1 MATQLTQRLLGLMN
15 VNSVFFL
22 ALLLIGPIALTQAS
36 SGDSTNELIE
46 TLDLTESLQ
55 GQFVQ
60 EQYSA
65 DGVLQVTSSG
75 TFKMLRPGYFSWDI
89 SSPDSQLILVTPQF
103 LWHLDRDLET
113 LTRRPVS
120 DSTAMSPLQLLGGKE
135 DVLQSGF
142 DVRKTSDTLFS
153 ITPKKNESAASAGF
167 SSLNISLNKNV
178 IAGME
183 IIDGLNQRIVITF
196 QDVDKAS
203 VLTDVDFDFTPPDGV
218 DLFYY
223 DE

>member
-1 MATQLTQRLLGLMN
+1 MICPFA
-15 VNSVFFL
+15 L
-22 ALLLIGPIALTQAS
+22 AQSS
-36 SGDSTNELIE
+36 SGESANELIE

-55 GQFVQ
+55 GNFVQ
-60 EQYSA
+60 QQYGN
-65 DGVLQVTSSG
+65 DGVLQGTSSG
-75 TFKMLRPGYFSWDI
+75 TFKMLRPGYFSWAI
-89 SSPDSQLILVTPQF
+89 SSPDSQLILVTPQY

-120 DSTAMSPLQLLGGKE
+120 NSTAMSPLQLLGGKE
-135 DVLQSGF
+135 GLLQSGF
-142 DVRKTSDTLFS
+142 DVSKTSDSLFS
-153 ITPKKNESAASAGF
+153 ITPKEGESISSAGF
-167 SSLNISLNKNV
+167 SSLNIGLDENV

-196 QDVDKAS
+196 QSVDKTS
-203 VLTDVDFDFTPPDGV
+203 VLTQSDFDFTPPDGV

>member
-1 MATQLTQRLLGLMN
+1 MTRISILTLAFLL
-15 VNSVFFL
+15 VF
-22 ALLLIGPIALTQAS
+22 PIATAQA
-36 SGDSTNELIE
+36 DYAESTNELIE
-46 TLDLTESLQ
+46 TLDLNESLQ
-55 GQFVQ
+55 GSFVQ
-60 EQYSA
+60 EQYDS
-65 DGVLQVTSSG
+65 DGVLQGTSSG
-75 TFKMLRPGYFSWDI
+75 AFKMLRPGYFSWEI

-120 DSTAMSPLQLLGGKE
+120 DSSAMSPLQLLGGKE
-135 DVLQSGF
+135 DLLHSGF
-142 DVRKTSDTLFS
+142 NVSKMSDTLYS
-153 ITPKKNESAASAGF
+153 ITPKQDESAASAGF
-167 SSLNISLNKNV
+167 SSLGISLDENV

-196 QDVDKAS
+196 QSVDKTS
-203 VLTDVDFDFTPPDGV
+203 VLTEVDFDFTPPDGV

>member
-1 MATQLTQRLLGLMN
+1 MN
-15 VNSVFFL
+15 RISIFTF
-22 ALLLIGPIALTQAS
+22 AFLLICPIAGVQAGS
-36 SGDSTNELIE
+36 AESTSELVE

-55 GQFVQ
+55 GNFVQ
-60 EQYSA
+60 EQYDSN
-65 DGVLQVTSSG
+65 GVLQGTSSG
-75 TFKMLRPGYFSWDI
+75 TFKMLRPGYFSWEI
-89 SSPDSQLILVTPQF
+89 SSPDSQLILVTPQY

-120 DSTAMSPLQLLGGKE
+120 DSSAMSPLQLLGGNE
-135 DVLQSGF
+135 DLLQSGF
-142 DVRKTSDTLFS
+142 DVSKASDTLFA
-153 ITPKKNESAASAGF
+153 ITPKKGASVTSAGF
-167 SSLNISLNKNV
+167 SSLNISLDKNV

-196 QDVDKAS
+196 QGVDKAS
-203 VLTDVDFDFTPPDGV
+203 VLTELDFDFTPPDGV

>member
-1 MATQLTQRLLGLMN
+1 MN
-15 VNSVFFL
+15 RISLFAL
-22 ALLLIGPIALTQAS
+22 ALLLLCPFTLAQS
-36 SGDSTNELIE
+36 DSGDSARELIE

-55 GQFVQ
+55 GNFVQ
-60 EQYSA
+60 QQYGN
-65 DGVLQVTSSG
+65 DGVLQGTSSG
-75 TFKMLRPGYFSWDI
+75 TFKMLRPGYFSWEI
-89 SSPDSQLILVTPQF
+89 SSPDSQLILVTPQY

-135 DVLQSGF
+135 ELLQSGF
-142 DVRKTSDTLFS
+142 NVNKTSDTLFS
-153 ITPKKNESAASAGF
+153 ITPKENESVASAGF
-167 SSLNISLNKNV
+167 SSLNISLDNNV

-196 QDVDKAS
+196 QSVDKAS
-203 VLTDVDFDFTPPDGV
+203 TLTQSNFDFTPPDGV

>member
-1 MATQLTQRLLGLMN
+1 MN
-15 VNSVFFL
+15 KISSFIL
-22 ALLLIGPIALTQAS
+22 AFLLICPIAGVWAS
-36 SGDSTNELIE
+36 SAESTNELIE

-55 GQFVQ
+55 GNFVQ
-60 EQYSA
+60 EQYGS
-65 DGVLQVTSSG
+65 DGVLQGTSSG
-75 TFKMLRPGYFSWDI
+75 TFKMLRPGYFSWEI
-89 SSPDSQLILVTPQF
+89 SSPDSQLILVTPQY

-120 DSTAMSPLQLLGGKE
+120 DSTAMSPLQLLGGRE
-135 DVLQSGF
+135 DLLQSGF
-142 DVRKTSDTLFS
+142 DVSKTSDTLFS
-153 ITPKKNESAASAGF
+153 ITPKKGESVASAGF
-167 SSLNISLNKNV
+167 SSLNISLDKNV

-196 QDVDKAS
+196 QNVDKAS
-203 VLTDVDFDFTPPDGV
+203 VLTEVDFDFTPPDGV

>member
-1 MATQLTQRLLGLMN
+1 MAGAQPS
-15 VNSVFFL
+15 SVES
-22 ALLLIGPIALTQAS
+22 AVA
-36 SGDSTNELIE
+36 LIE

-55 GQFVQ
+55 GKFVQ
-60 EQYSA
+60 EQYGN
-65 DGVLQVTSSG
+65 DGVLQGTSSG
-75 TFKMLRPGYFSWDI
+75 SFKILRPGYFSWEI
-89 SSPDSQLILVTPQF
+89 RSPDSQLILATPHY

-120 DSTAMSPLQLLGGKE
+120 DSSALSPLQLLGGKE
-135 DVLQSGF
+135 ELLESGF
-142 DVRKTSDTLFS
+142 DVIKMSDTLYS
-153 ITPKKNESAASAGF
+153 VTPKTSGSAVGAGF
-167 SSLNISLNKNV
+167 SSLNISLDNNV

-196 QDVDKAS
+196 EEVDKSS
-203 VLTDVDFDFTPPDGV
+203 VLTEFDFDFTPPDGV